1 MVCDTILEYEIVL
14 ANSTILR
21 ASESEHADPWRS
33 LKGGSGNFG
42 IVTRIVARTLPST
55 TVWAGF
61 IYYGFGKVPKL
72 VKAFYEFNRPE
83 VLDKRAASP
92 MLSLSYI
99 TTLSMKVACVNAL
112 YTMPKPWPKAWSSF
126 HSIWPRWST
135 AKIRSVADAA
145 DEFSKNAPPDKR
157 SVNAI

>member
-1 MVCDTILEYEIVL
+1 MVCDTILEYGIVL

-21 ASESEHADPWRS
+21 ASESEHVDLWRS

-42 IVTRIVARTLPST
+42 IVTRIVARTFPST

-61 IYYGFGKVPKL
+61 IYYSFGKVPEL
-72 VKAFYEFNRPE
+72 VKAFYEFNTPE
-83 VLDKRAASP
+83 VFDRRAASP
-92 MLSLSYI
+92 MLSLNHVN
-99 TTLSMKVACVNAL
+99 TLSIKVACVNAL
-112 YTMPKPWPKAWSSF
+112 YTTPKPWPVPWISF

-157 SVNAI
+157 